1 MLTFKSSHPWLRGQV
16 EDDEHPGFFE
26 VKGLGLGLGLDSHNG
41 INNYNGSSNG
51 SKVNR
56 MLEDKD
62 KTAEG
67 SKSIM
72 TMTTVSSP
80 NRLRTLQAKNRR
92 DRPFTSSVHQC
103 SLSTPSAVSIYCGR
117 DDASCRKRDVA
128 DHWIEGKNESDNFR
142 S

>member
-16 EDDEHPGFFE
+16 EDEEHPGFFE
-26 VKGLGLGLGLDSHNG
+26 VKELGLDNHNG
-41 INNYNGSSNG
+41 NNNYNGSSNG
-51 SKVNR
+51 RNR
-56 MLEDKD
+56 ILEDKD

-72 TMTTVSSP
+72 TLTTVSSP
-80 NRLRTLQAKNRR
+80 NRLRTLQVKNRR